1 MPIPDHSNATVQQS
15 LRGSHE
21 ENALYLDTDPPDP
34 WDNQRNEE
42 ESEGASL
49 PKKEGGHFSGEQS
62 CKGEKGKSWTIV

>member
-1 MPIPDHSNATVQQS
+1 MPIPDHSNATAHQS

-42 ESEGASL
+42 ESEGGSHA
-49 PKKEGGHFSGEQS
+49 KKGGGTFLWRAILQG
-62 CKGEKGKSWTIV
+62 